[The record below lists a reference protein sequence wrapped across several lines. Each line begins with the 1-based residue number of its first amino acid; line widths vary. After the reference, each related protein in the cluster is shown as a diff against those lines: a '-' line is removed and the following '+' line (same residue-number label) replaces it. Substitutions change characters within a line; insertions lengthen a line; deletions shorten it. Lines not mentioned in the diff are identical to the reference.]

1 MTSTDLTERADIC
14 MKADTWFIGDQDNRS
29 ELIILAERDRTG
41 DSMTA
46 SFGGNRDL
54 LVKAL
59 SEAMK
64 QNPQIAH
71 VAYDALEIYADHVK
85 EQYAQY
91 N

>member
-1 MTSTDLTERADIC
+1 MDFTDLTERTDIC
-14 MKADTWFIGDQDNRS
+14 MKADAWFIESQDKRA
-29 ELIILAERDRTG
+29 ELILLAERGLSG
-41 DSMTA
+41 DNMTA

-59 SEAMK
+59 ANAMM

>member
-1 MTSTDLTERADIC
+1 MTFTELTERTEIC
-14 MKADTWFIGDQDNRS
+14 MKADAWLLGDQDNRA
-29 ELIILAERDRTG
+29 ELIILAERDRKG
-41 DSMTA
+41 DNMTA

-71 VAYDALEIYADHVK
+71 VAYDALEIYADYVK
-85 EQYAQY
+85 EEYAQY

>member
-1 MTSTDLTERADIC
+1 MTSTDITKRTEIC
-14 MKADTWFIGDQDNRS
+14 TKADTWFLESQDKRG
-29 ELIILAERDRTG
+29 ELILLAERGLSG
-41 DSMTA
+41 DNMTA

-71 VAYDALEIYADHVK
+71 VAYDALEIYADYVK
-85 EQYAQY
+85 EQFAQY

>member
-1 MTSTDLTERADIC
+1 MDFTDLTERTEIC
-14 MKADTWFIGDQDNRS
+14 MKADTWFLESQDKRG
-29 ELIILAERDRTG
+29 ELIILAERDLKG
-41 DSMTA
+41 DNMTA

-54 LVKAL
+54 LLRAL
-59 SEAMK
+59 ANAMI

>member
-1 MTSTDLTERADIC
+1 MTFTELTERTEIC
-14 MKADTWFIGDQDNRS
+14 MKADEWFIGNQADRA
-29 ELIILAERDRTG
+29 ELILLAERDRKG
-41 DSMTA
+41 DNMTA

-59 SEAMK
+59 GEAMK